1 MGFIFSK
8 ILDFFSR
15 SRNNFR
21 IIILGIQNAG
31 KTTILYRLSIGQ
43 LVKTTPTI
51 GSNVEEISYNNVKLQ
66 AWDLGGQESSRSM
79 WEVYFVN
86 TDAVIYVIDT
96 HDETFDESKAQFYK
110 LLKHDALKNAI
121 ILIYANKQDL
131 PGAKSMAEIISIY
144 ELDSIKDHIW
154 HIQPCSAHTGEGL
167 ITGMKWLSDQ
177 LVFKS
182 NNNFP
187 INPYIDYSANNA
199 GENTDKN
206 KKKETNEIQEIKE
219 DKDINYTNNINN
231 KEVIENSVEKENN
244 NINDNNI
251 ENNII
256 NNENNNDDKNNQ
268 DNNIDHENND
278 ENQENK

>member
-1 MGFIFSK
+1 MGFILSK

-15 SRNNFR
+15 SRNNFK

-66 AWDLGGQESSRSM
+66 AWDLGGQESARSM
-79 WEVYFVN
+79 WNIYYAN

-96 HDETFDESKAQFYK
+96 HDDTYDDSKAQFYK
-110 LLKHDALKNAI
+110 LLENETLKNAV

-131 PGAKSMAEIISIY
+131 PGAKNVSDIIRIY
-144 ELDSIKDHIW
+144 ELDTIKDHIW
-154 HIQPCSAHTGEGL
+154 HIQPCSAQTGEGL

-187 INPYIDYSANNA
+187 VNPYIDYP
-199 GENTDKN
+199 ET
-206 KKKETNEIQEIKE
+206 KKENKNITESNIEINNTN
-219 DKDINYTNNINN
+219 KDIINSVNNIGTSVEIN
-231 KEVIENSVEKENN
+231 KEEK
-244 NINDNNI
+244 IDDDNNVV
-251 ENNII
+251 
-256 NNENNNDDKNNQ
+256 
-268 DNNIDHENND
+268 
-278 ENQENK
+278 NK

>member
-15 SRNNFR
+15 SRNNFK

-66 AWDLGGQESSRSM
+66 AWDLGGQESTRSI
-79 WEVYFVN
+79 WNVYYVN
-86 TDAVIYVIDT
+86 TDAIIYVIDT
-96 HDETFDESKAQFYK
+96 HDETYDDSKTQFYK
-110 LLKHDALKNAI
+110 LLSNETLKNAI

-131 PGAKSMAEIISIY
+131 PGAKNVAEIIQIY
-144 ELDSIKDHIW
+144 ELDTIKDHIW
-154 HIQPCSAHTGEGL
+154 HIQPCSAQTGEGL

-177 LVFKS
+177 LVFRS

-187 INPYIDYSANNA
+187 INPYVDYP
-199 GENTDKN
+199 ETKN
-206 KKKETNEIQEIKE
+206 EKKKETKE
-219 DKDINYTNNINN
+219 DNISESNTDINT
-231 KEVIENSVEKENN
+231 SSQ
-244 NINDNNI
+244 NNI
-251 ENNII
+251 EAANNVSSSVAVNSEEKIDDD
-256 NNENNNDDKNNQ
+256 NEV
-268 DNNIDHENND
+268 
-278 ENQENK
+278 NKQ